1 MKRTRTDYIVVH
13 CSATP
18 PTRDIGLKE
27 INEWHVARGFSSCG
41 YQVIIRRDG
50 TREIGR
56 GIDDVGAHVAGYNNR
71 SVGVCLVGGV
81 DANLKPEK
89 NFTKSQIDALWQVI
103 EMLTTMYPNAQ
114 VVGHCDLNAG
124 KACPSF
130 DVKAAYADHLHNQ
143 GE

>member
-1 MKRTRTDYIVVH
+1 MKRTKTDMIVVH

-18 PTRDIGLKE
+18 PTRDIGFKE
-27 INEWHVARGFSSCG
+27 INQWHLARGWKGGCG
-41 YQVIIRRDG
+41 YHVIIRRDG

-56 GIDDVGAHVAGYNNR
+56 GIDEVGAHVEGYNSH

-81 DANLKPEK
+81 DGKLKPEN
-89 NFTKSQIDALWQVI
+89 NFTPAQMGALWQVL
-103 EMLTTMYPNAQ
+103 EMLTTMFPKAE
-114 VVGHCDLNAG
+114 VLGHCDLNAG

-130 DVKAAYADHLHNQ
+130 DIKAAYAQHLHN